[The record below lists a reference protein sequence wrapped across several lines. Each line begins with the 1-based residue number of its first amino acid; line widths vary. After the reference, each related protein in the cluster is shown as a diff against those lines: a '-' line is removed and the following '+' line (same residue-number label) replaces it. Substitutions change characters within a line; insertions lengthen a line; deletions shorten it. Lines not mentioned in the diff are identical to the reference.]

1 MRKLFVYLSLVL
13 ITLSVGTAKIQ
24 ADSFAPD
31 KDFTVSFNGST
42 LSCDYNREE
51 VSKNFTGLEP
61 GDDSTVT
68 FKLKNNYNEEVYWW
82 MSNDTLRTF
91 EEAARKTMTGNSN
104 KTNSISGGNYTYT
117 LTYKPVSG
125 AAKEIYNSN
134 KVGGDGANGLQD
146 ATNALD
152 EYFMLEKIG
161 PGQESELVLHFELD
175 GESQA
180 NNYQEVLGTLMV
192 NFAVELPESVTKEPG
207 KVIKEVEQY
216 DEKTGKRINRRVI
229 YIPYTGDTI
238 NLSTFIIIEAFL
250 LALLLALIVSF
261 IAYKRKQEAK

>member
-1 MRKLFVYLSLVL
+1 MKKLYIYISLILLTLSL
-13 ITLSVGTAKIQ
+13 GTVKAE
-24 ADSFAPD
+24 ADSFAPE
-31 KDFTVSFNGST
+31 KDYTVSFNGST
-42 LSCDYNREE
+42 LSCDYNRAE
-51 VSKNFTGLEP
+51 VSANFTGLEP

-68 FKLKNNYNEEVYWW
+68 FKLKNDFNKEVYWW
-82 MSNDTLRTF
+82 MSNDTLKTF
-91 EEAARKTMTGNSN
+91 EDAARKTSTLD
-104 KTNSISGGNYTYT
+104 NSITGGNYTYT

-125 AAKEIYNSN
+125 ATKEIYNSD
-134 KVGGDGANGLQD
+134 KVGGDGSHGLQD

-192 NFAVELPESVTKEPG
+192 NFAVELPETIENEPG
-207 KVIKEVEQY
+207 KIIKEIEEY

-238 NLSTFIIIEAFL
+238 NLSTFIVIELFL
-250 LALLLALIVSF
+250 LAILAALIVSF